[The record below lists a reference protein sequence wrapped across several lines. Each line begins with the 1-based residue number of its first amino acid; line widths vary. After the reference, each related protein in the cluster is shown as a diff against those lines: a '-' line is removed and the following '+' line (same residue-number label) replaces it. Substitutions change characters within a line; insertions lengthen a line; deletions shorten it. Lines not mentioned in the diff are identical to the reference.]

1 MIWRAGLIWL
11 ALSGGAGAVD
21 LSLPPSA
28 RLTAERDTAP
38 DSYTAPVSV
47 FEDGGFQTVTVE
59 GDIARSAWRLEALGL
74 TPLQVVRPLRS
85 QLEAAGY
92 DIVLDCSAAVCGGFD
107 FRFATEVLPGPN
119 MYVNIRDYQFVTGIT
134 GPEDAPDSVVT
145 ILASTATTAAYVQII
160 QAGMGSAETEAE
172 QPSGPTDSPDLS
184 GDSGVA
190 AALLDQGRVVLEGF
204 DFQTGT
210 SGLDEEGLTSLS
222 QLAAFLTDQPGARIA
237 LVGHTDSVGGL
248 EANIGLSRD
257 RAQSVR
263 QQLIDEFSVAPTRI
277 DAEGAGYLSPVA
289 TNRTAQ
295 GREAN
300 RRVEAVLLPAPD
312 GD

>member
-1 MIWRAGLIWL
+1 MIWRAGVIWL

-92 DIVLDCSAAVCGGFD
+92 EIVLDCSASVCGGFD

-160 QAGMGSAETEAE
+160 QAGMGGADTEAE

-184 GDSGVA
+184 RDSGVA

-210 SGLDEEGLTSLS
+210 SGLDEEGLTSLA

-277 DAEGAGYLSPVA
+277 DAEGAGYLSPAA